1 MLRRC
6 HRGVLQPRAPAPHDA
21 LACRCI
27 SANTHPDHRTLA
39 AFRKRFL
46 NELAGLF
53 TAVRRIAPAMGLLTL
68 GTVSRAGTT
77 RTAHARQHQALSC
90 AHANRLEAQLKNAV
104 EQRMRLAEQADHEPR
119 PAPVDIPL
127 ELKRRAPRRAVIA
140 AAKEEIEAR
149 APARYE
155 AEQAEYE
162 RQPGEREARTE
173 RTDRKP
179 GGQPPKAPEPGPRA
193 QDQVSLTAAES
204 RIMPTAGGGC
214 TPAYH
219 APAGVATETP
229 LSIAP
234 HVTDPTNDQQEV
246 GPARARLD
254 ALPEALGA
262 VKALLADT
270 GYHRQENLDRCKA
283 AGLDPDLP
291 EARQRHHPPSAARLA
306 ADPPAPP
313 GQPTPAAAT
322 AQRRRTREGKARY
335 AKRQATV
342 ETVFGIIKH
351 VPGCRQFLRRGLQ
364 AVPGE
369 WALGCMGGNLK

>member
-149 APARYE
+149 APARCE
-155 AEQAEYE
+155 AEA
-162 RQPGEREARTE
+162 
-173 RTDRKP
+173 
-179 GGQPPKAPEPGPRA
+179 
-193 QDQVSLTAAES
+193 
-204 RIMPTAGGGC
+204 
-214 TPAYH
+214 H
-219 APAGVATETP
+219 A
-229 LSIAP
+229 
-234 HVTDPTNDQQEV
+234 H
-246 GPARARLD
+246 RL
-254 ALPEALGA
+254 
-262 VKALLADT
+262 
-270 GYHRQENLDRCKA
+270 
-283 AGLDPDLP
+283 
-291 EARQRHHPPSAARLA
+291 
-306 ADPPAPP
+306 
-313 GQPTPAAAT
+313 
-322 AQRRRTREGKARY
+322 RTREGKARH
-335 AKRQATV
+335 AKRCATV

-351 VPGCRQFLRRGLQ
+351 VPGCRQFLRRGLR

-369 WALGCMGGNLK
+369 WALGCMGGHLKRLLALKG